1 MNTRAEAGRCGEQV
15 RSDCHVGITM
25 QDSGGIDIHMK
36 SKVYVQYGRSNR
48 ALLEEA
54 CRTFDIEHARIDV
67 DDSGALPYTI
77 AARFETAVKRL
88 RPEES
93 RSMLLPV
100 RDGVYQP
107 TARDR
112 FRRSRLYLPGNDPKL
127 SINAAI
133 HGADGIILD
142 LEDSVA
148 PAEKDAARILVRNA
162 LREIDFL
169 GAERMVRINQG
180 ELGRRDLEAIIPE
193 RPNLIL
199 VPKVETGT
207 ELRRVHYFIA
217 ELREQHGMDEEIH
230 LMPIIESARGA
241 VHAFEIASSADSVVA
256 IAIGL
261 EDYTADLGVART
273 NEGRESLWLRGAVV
287 NAARAAG
294 VQAIDTVFSDVSDMD
309 GLLESTREARA
320 LGFDGKGCIHPRQI
334 AVVHEGF
341 APQEAEV
348 EKAKRIV
355 LAFDEAERQGLGV
368 VSLGSK
374 MIDPPVVKRAQTTIT
389 LAIKSGLLSAE
400 WKEENDEG

>member
-1 MNTRAEAGRCGEQV
+1 METRAEAGRGGKQV
-15 RSDCHVGITM
+15 RSDCHIGITL
-25 QDSGGIDIHMK
+25 QESGGIDIHMK
-36 SKVYVQYGRSNR
+36 SKVDVLYGRANR

-54 CRTFDIEHARIDV
+54 CRVFDIEHARIDV
-67 DDSGALPYTI
+67 EDSGALPYTM

-88 RPEES
+88 RPQET
-93 RSMLLPV
+93 RAMLLPA
-100 RDGVYQP
+100 REGIYQP
-107 TARDR
+107 TAPDR

-148 PAEKDAARILVRNA
+148 PSEKDAARILVRNA

-180 ELGRRDLEAIIPE
+180 ELGKRDLEAIIPE

-199 VPKVETGT
+199 VPKVEDAQ
-207 ELRRVHYFIA
+207 ELQDVHAVIA
-217 ELREQHGMDEEIH
+217 ELRNVHQLEEAVY
-230 LMPIIESARGA
+230 LMPIIESARGGVNA
-241 VHAFEIASSADSVVA
+241 YEIATAADSVVA

-294 VQAIDTVFSDVSDMD
+294 VQAIDTVFSDVSDME
-309 GLLESTREARA
+309 GLLESTREAKA

-334 AVVHEGF
+334 AVVHDGF
-341 APQEAEV
+341 APPETEIDRAR
-348 EKAKRIV
+348 RIV
-355 LAFDEAERQGLGV
+355 LAFDAAERQGLGV

-389 LAIKSGLLSAE
+389 LAIKSGLLSPE
-400 WKEENDEG
+400 WKEENDEE